1 LPETDAEKNQ
11 ATRNEETKEADLEQ
25 ELDTLY
31 RKVASPDQV
40 GDISYPEPP
49 PLKTETKVPD
59 EGQGYDTT
67 EKRSMQRKEKH
78 IRPFN
83 KILSGLIFSVIVL
96 VLIATFLWPTM
107 YYYDAF
113 NFDGKVYPLRINRFT
128 GETAYSDGTGWI
140 RPPFSAVLKGLVP
153 VNVEDRSATVTPPEV
168 TKINVE
174 RRDSPVAAAP
184 SKTQSET
191 KYAIQIK
198 AFPEKEKTDA
208 LAFAEAVKKKRP
220 DVQMETVNIRE
231 RGVWHRIL
239 LGNFSS
245 HEDASKHMRETIILD
260 TYPGSFIQ
268 IKSGG

>member
-1 LPETDAEKNQ
+1 MSETAAEKSQ
-11 ATRNEETKEADLEQ
+11 ATGNEETGDADLEQ

-31 RKVASPDQV
+31 RKVASPDQG
-40 GDISYPEPP
+40 GDISYPEEPV
-49 PLKTETKVPD
+49 KTETKAPD
-59 EGQGYDTT
+59 EGKVSDTT
-67 EKRSMQRKEKH
+67 GKRYLRGKERH
-78 IRPFN
+78 FGPFF

-107 YYYDAF
+107 YHYDAF

-128 GETAYSDGTGWI
+128 GETAYCDGTGWMQ
-140 RPPFSAVLKGLVP
+140 PPFSAVLKEPVP
-153 VNVEDRSATVTPPEV
+153 INREDRSATVTPPEM

-174 RRDSPVAAAP
+174 RGDSPVAAAP
-184 SKTQSET
+184 SKTKSET
-191 KYAIQIK
+191 RYAIQIK

-208 LAFAEAVKKKRP
+208 LTFAGAVKKKRP

-245 HEDASKHMRETIILD
+245 QEDASKYMRKTKIPE

-268 IKSGG
+268 MKSGG

>member
-1 LPETDAEKNQ
+1 LPETDAGKSQ
-11 ATRNEETKEADLEQ
+11 ATGNEETGDAELEQ
-25 ELDTLY
+25 ELDALY
-31 RKVASPDQV
+31 RKVASPDEQRN
-40 GDISYPEPP
+40 ISYPEDPV
-49 PLKTETKVPD
+49 KTETKAPD
-59 EGQGYDTT
+59 EGKVSDTT
-67 EKRSMQRKEKH
+67 GKRSPRGKERQIK
-78 IRPFN
+78 PFF

-107 YYYDAF
+107 YHYDAF
-113 NFDGKVYPLRINRFT
+113 IFDGKVYPLRINSFT
-128 GETAYSDGTGWI
+128 GKTSYFDGTGWVQ
-140 RPPFSAVLKGLVP
+140 PPLPSVLKEPVP
-153 VNVEDRSATVTPPEV
+153 VNREDRSATVTPLDA

-174 RRDSPVAAAP
+174 RGNAPVAATP

-191 KYAIQIK
+191 RYAIQIK
-198 AFPEKEKTDA
+198 AFPEKEKTAA
-208 LAFAEAVKKKRP
+208 LAFAGAVQNKRP

-245 HEDASKHMRETIILD
+245 HEDASRYLRRTKILD